1 MRCKIKMQ
9 FDPEIAKD
17 IGVEEAIMYS
27 NVEFWCEHNKA
38 NNTNFYDGRYW
49 MYNTIDAFVQ
59 LFPFWTV
66 KQIRRILN
74 NLENKKYIKT
84 GNYNTVKFDQTIWY
98 SIDIPDLS
106 VPTNATAQ
114 IGTLQLPKWANG
126 TAQMDNAIPDN
137 KPYVNLMIGEDKLH
151 RIDLK
156 LESTKIDKKTK
167 PNGSKSDKN
176 KILGTQA
183 DEVLTYFFDEYLQ
196 IFKIKPT
203 ITNFGRFNKATQ
215 KYLKLYNL
223 EKMKEF
229 VDAYFSLTEKYY
241 KDNGYSVNIF
251 LTDNVITRLN
261 SNYSK
266 KLTSEEENRLMQID
280 NDRQFRRYI
289 RTNPTSETARRYLE
303 EHNGLLP
310 NID

>member
-1 MRCKIKMQ
+1 MQ

-27 NVEFWCEHNKA
+27 NIEFWCEHNRA
-38 NNTNFYDGRYW
+38 NNTNFRDGNYW

-59 LFPFWTV
+59 LFPFWTI

-74 NLENKKYIKT
+74 NLENEGFIKT

-98 SIDIPDLS
+98 SIRDSDLPI
-106 VPTNATAQ
+106 PTNATAQ

-126 TAQMDNAIPDN
+126 TAQMDNAIPN
-137 KPYVNLMIGEDKLH
+137 SKPNVNLMIGEDKLH

-156 LESTKIDKKTK
+156 LESTNTVKKTK
-167 PNGSKSDKN
+167 IKDDKN
-176 KILGTQA
+176 NILGTQA
-183 DEVLTYFFDEYLQ
+183 DEVLTYFFDEYLKV
-196 IFKIKPT
+196 FKNKPV
-203 ITNFGRFNKATQ
+203 ITNFGRFNKSTQ

-229 VDAYFSLTEKYY
+229 VDSYFTLTDKYY
-241 KDNGYSVNIF
+241 KDNGYSINIF
-251 LTDNVITRLN
+251 LTDHVITRLN
-261 SNYSK
+261 SNKFK
-266 KLTSEEENRLMQID
+266 KISPEEEDRLMRI
-280 NDRQFRRYI
+280 NNNRQFRQYI
-289 RTNPTSETARRYLE
+289 QSNPTSEASIRYLE

-310 NID
+310 SID